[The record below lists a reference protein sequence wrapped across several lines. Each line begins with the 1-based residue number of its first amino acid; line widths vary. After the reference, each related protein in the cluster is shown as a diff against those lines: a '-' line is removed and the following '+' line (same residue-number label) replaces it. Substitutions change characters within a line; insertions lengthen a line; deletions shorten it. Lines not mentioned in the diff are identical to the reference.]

1 MDNRER
7 SNRPPCAIPAEPEL
21 GGESSSRIS
30 TESGKRSPTLLR
42 AAADF
47 NTSLP
52 ADAELFP
59 IRTVSSLTGV
69 NSITL
74 RAWERRYGLVRPI
87 RTPTG
92 HRLYRRDEI
101 DLIHRVVALLDK
113 GISISQVKRVLSQSE
128 QPNIPEHETAGGLW
142 LRLRRRTLTA
152 VARFDDDALDD
163 IHHEALGIASIQEIT
178 KQLLVPVWDALA
190 TQDAVADD
198 NVAEGRFFGTYL
210 RNRLGA
216 RLQHRPRGI
225 NGPRLLG
232 ACLPGERNDVG
243 LVLFAAAAQEVGLRS
258 LLLGTDVPLGAV
270 NAAAR
275 RAQCNAV
282 LLDGSTQTAP
292 DILTE
297 QLPRLTADLPI
308 TVFARGIASIHRRD
322 QIVAAGAVPLGNDLT
337 AGVERIVDMLS
348 ARERQQLE

>member
-7 SNRPPCAIPAEPEL
+7 SNRPPRGQPAL
-21 GGESSSRIS
+21 RDESPSRSSAERDH
-30 TESGKRSPTLLR
+30 RSPTLLR

-74 RAWERRYGLVRPI
+74 RAWERRYGLVRPV

-101 DLIHRVVALLDK
+101 DLIHRVVALLEK
-113 GISISQVKRVLSQSE
+113 GISISQVKRVLSQPE
-128 QPNIPEHETAGGLW
+128 QTYAPEHETAGGLW
-142 LRLRRRTLTA
+142 ARLRRRTLTA

-163 IHHEALGIASIQEIT
+163 INHEALGIASIHEIT
-178 KQLLVPVWDALA
+178 HQLLVPVWDQLA
-190 TQDAVADD
+190 TQDAAADD
-198 NVAEGRFFGTYL
+198 NVAETRFFCTYL

-216 RLQHRPRGI
+216 RLQHRTRGI
-225 NGPRLLG
+225 NGPRLLC

-243 LVLFAAAAQEVGLRS
+243 LVLFAVTAQEVGLRS
-258 LLLGTDVPLGAV
+258 ILLGSDVPLGAV

-275 RAQCNAV
+275 RAQYNAI
-282 LLDGSTQTAP
+282 LLDGSTSPAP
-292 DILTE
+292 GLLAE
-297 QLPRLTADLPI
+297 QLPRLISDLSIP
-308 TVFARGIASIHRRD
+308 VFTRGTASIHRRD

-337 AGVERIVDMLS
+337 AGAKRIVDVLS
-348 ARERQQLE
+348 AREHPSPE